1 MHIKD
6 LESVFNAQTP
16 WKSDS
21 KYVRATACLGV
32 EQGRKVEW
40 GVRSPN
46 LLFHP
51 RNLWKPI
58 PADGKW

>member
-21 KYVRATACLGV
+21 KHVRTAAYLGV
-32 EQGRKVEW
+32 EQGRKVEL

-46 LLFHP
+46 LLFCLP
-51 RNLWKPI
+51 
-58 PADGKW
+58 

>member
-21 KYVRATACLGV
+21 KHVRAAAYLGV
-32 EQGRKVEW
+32 EQGRKVEL

-46 LLFHP
+46 LLFRLP
-51 RNLWKPI
+51 
-58 PADGKW
+58 